1 MEPGPGPL
9 HFSPQSATESEGF
22 LLDVRGA
29 GAGRV
34 GLLKLVSPKLDC
46 GASAAPEVSGVG
58 LASSDDARSSF
69 GPISVS
75 APGVYIV
82 CIVGADEFSFSP
94 LGHINI
100 AAAAPASAAE
110 AAAATVAQ
118 SGAMD
123 RPSYG
128 GGGSLSSSLGGS
140 PGSIVGAGAAARA
153 ARSASAAR
161 DAGGM
166 LGGSQPAYEAPQLP
180 PPPGFSP
187 TSAVAFEPVS
197 LRISEGGWGCVQVVA
212 MSASCASGGTAPDAT
227 GAVALPPGDYAV
239 CACRAS
245 VGGKVERLAG
255 LLHVSAP
262 RATGGGLDSQLDG
275 LGSPGQYAAGLA
287 GGGAGGGASGPPCV
301 VRGHRILGF
310 RMLGREGFYERCAFD
325 LLAPG
330 ANLVRKTCRVSTAYF
345 GPGDDV
351 VAWAS
356 DNHCAVEGSSLA
368 VLQRVAL
375 RGARRSLGNL
385 VHVAKPLS

>member
-9 HFSPQSATESEGF
+9 HFSPQSATQGEGF

-46 GASAAPEVSGVG
+46 GASAAPEVSGAG

-94 LGHINI
+94 LGHLSV
-100 AAAAPASAAE
+100 AAAAPASAAD
-110 AAAATVAQ
+110 AAAQTVAQ
-118 SGAMD
+118 TGAMD
-123 RPSYG
+123 RAPSYG
-128 GGGSLSSSLGGS
+128 GGSGALSSSLGGS
-140 PGSIVGAGAAARA
+140 PGSIVGAGRAARA
-153 ARSASAAR
+153 ARSAQ
-161 DAGGM
+161 AGGM
-166 LGGSQPAYEAPQLP
+166 LGGDGPPAYEPPRLP

-187 TSAVAFEPVS
+187 TSAVAFQPVS
-197 LRISEGGWGCVQVVA
+197 LSINEGGWGCVQVVA

-245 VGGKVERLAG
+245 VSGKVERLAG

-262 RATGGGLDSQLDG
+262 RASSGGGLASQLDG
-275 LGSPGQYAAGLA
+275 LGSPGQYAAGP
-287 GGGAGGGASGPPCV
+287 GGGGGGGGASVPCV
-301 VRGHRILGF
+301 IRGHRILGF
-310 RMLGREGFYERCAFD
+310 RKLGREGFYERCAFD
-325 LLAPG
+325 LTAPG

-345 GPGDDV
+345 GPSDDV

-356 DNHCAVEGSSLA
+356 DSHCAVEGSSLA

-375 RGARRSLGNL
+375 RGARRSLGNFL
-385 VHVAKPLS
+385 DVAKPLS

>member
-1 MEPGPGPL
+1 MLSSPRSMDPGPGPL

-46 GASAAPEVSGVG
+46 GASAAPEVSGAG

-75 APGVYIV
+75 APGVYVV

-118 SGAMD
+118 TGAMD
-123 RPSYG
+123 RS

-153 ARSASAAR
+153 ARAA
-161 DAGGM
+161 DAAQNAGGM
-166 LGGSQPAYEAPQLP
+166 LGSGPAYEPPRLP

-187 TSAVAFEPVS
+187 NSAVAFEPVS

-212 MSASCASGGTAPDAT
+212 MSASCSSAGTAPDAT
-227 GAVALPPGDYAV
+227 GAVALPPGEYAV

-245 VGGKVERLAG
+245 VSGKMERLAG

-262 RATGGGLDSQLDG
+262 RAGPGGGLASQLDG
-275 LGSPGQYAAGLA
+275 VGSPGQYAAGPS
-287 GGGAGGGASGPPCV
+287 GAGGASAPCV
-301 VRGHRILGF
+301 IRGHRILGF
-310 RMLGREGFYERCAFD
+310 RMLGRQGFYERCAFD

-351 VAWAS
+351 VAWGS
-356 DNHCAVEGSSLA
+356 DSHCAVEGSSLA

-385 VHVAKPLS
+385 VDVAKHFS